1 VVAALAQL
9 HDLVGWGGG
18 FAGQVGV
25 ESRVERAGLIARM
38 PRTPAAPPTP
48 AARDLTRLR
57 SFIMPALPL
66 PPSVASAVKFLVRII
81 LYLGGAKFAA

>member
-1 VVAALAQL
+1 
-9 HDLVGWGGG
+9 
-18 FAGQVGV
+18 
-25 ESRVERAGLIARM
+25 M